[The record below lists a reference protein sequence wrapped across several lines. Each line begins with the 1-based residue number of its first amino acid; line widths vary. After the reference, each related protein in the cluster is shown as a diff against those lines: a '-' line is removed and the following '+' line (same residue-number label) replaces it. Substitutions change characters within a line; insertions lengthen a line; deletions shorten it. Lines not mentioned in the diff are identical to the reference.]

1 MGSKFVEIGQAQVEE
16 VLNMKDVMSVL
27 EEAFIEYSRG
37 EAKMPPKIYLD
48 LPQFHGDF
56 RAMPAFVGGYAGLKW
71 VNVHPDNKEKGI
83 PTVMAKI
90 ILSRPQTGENLACID
105 GTKITNYR
113 TGAAG
118 GIAAKYLANKN
129 ANTLGLIGLGEQA
142 GTQLLAISEVFDLQE
157 VRVFDIDEDA
167 IHSFRTAFP
176 DFNINRV
183 SLEEAANADIV
194 TTTTPVRE
202 PILKKEWIQEG
213 THINAIGADA
223 EGKEE
228 LDPALL
234 TQKNVKVV
242 VDDIEQT
249 THSGEINVPF
259 SEGVIDES
267 DVYGSLPDIVAGKIP
282 GRKKKDEITIFDST
296 GLAIQDIATAR
307 VIYET
312 VTSA

>member
-1 MGSKFVEIGQAQVEE
+1 MGSKFVEISQAQVEE

-27 EEAFIEYSRG
+27 EEAFIEYSTG

-48 LPQFHGDF
+48 LPQFNGDF

-71 VNVHPDNKEKGI
+71 VNVHPDNKEKDI

-90 ILSRPQTGENLACID
+90 LLSRPQTGENLACID

-118 GIAAKYLANKN
+118 GIAAKYLANRD
-129 ANTLGLIGLGEQA
+129 AHALGLIGLGEQA
-142 GTQLLAISEVFDLQE
+142 KTQLLATLQIFDLE
-157 VRVFDIDEDA
+157 EIRVFDVDKDA
-167 IHSFRTAFP
+167 MDSFRDAFP
-176 DFNINRV
+176 DLNILEV
-183 SLEEAANADIV
+183 SIKEASRSDIV
-194 TTTTPVRE
+194 TTITPVRE
-202 PILKKEWIQEG
+202 PIIKSEWIKPG

-234 TQKNVKVV
+234 SKENVKVV

-259 SEGVIDES
+259 SEGVIDET
-267 DVYGSLPDIVAGKIP
+267 DIYGTLPNIIAGKKP
-282 GRKKKDEITIFDST
+282 GREKEDEITIFDST

-307 VIYET
+307 VIYER
-312 VTSA
+312 VVSA